1 MTSSA
6 NRNFVKNQNNRDISM
21 FFTSLTF
28 IVNIVIIIIFFYFLR
43 TRTQNLQQ
51 IDTRI
56 IVFRFNSFQD
66 MAFYMLSFFLF
77 DVIKRFKINMFN
89 GDNIKS
95 RKYRG
100 TTKYNPLTYELLFY
114 CVTI

>member
-1 MTSSA
+1 
-6 NRNFVKNQNNRDISM
+6 
-21 FFTSLTF
+21 
-28 IVNIVIIIIFFYFLR
+28 
-43 TRTQNLQQ
+43 
-51 IDTRI
+51 
-56 IVFRFNSFQD
+56 